1 MLRKAYGPQTLSG
14 RYEVL
19 SNGYFFFFLADFFA
33 FFAFFAFLAMLPSV
47 TPKLAQCR
55 PTFDM
60 HSFRLHHDYKIDTA
74 SFKEGKRPAA
84 SSRLAPRTKLSPH
97 TLTLR
102 AWLDRE
108 GKALICSRRSRRR
121 EAQSSHGAFDR
132 MVELIDPTNAR
143 DDLRRRRYCV
153 SGTPSR
159 PSPGSFTAGR
169 RMSKPRTPPKKF
181 SSIPSIQ
188 PIVSPR

>member
-1 MLRKAYGPQTLSG
+1 MLRKAYGPLTLSG

-60 HSFRLHHDYKIDTA
+60 HSFRLHHDCKIDTA

-132 MVELIDPTNAR
+132 MVELIDPTNA
-143 DDLRRRRYCV
+143 
-153 SGTPSR
+153 
-159 PSPGSFTAGR
+159 
-169 RMSKPRTPPKKF
+169 
-181 SSIPSIQ
+181 
-188 PIVSPR
+188 